1 MSIQLTQEY
10 FVKMVCSIEDL
21 SIHITE
27 NFHQKTSLS
36 NNLHKAR
43 MW

>member
-1 MSIQLTQEY
+1 MSIQLTREY

-36 NNLHKAR
+36 NNLHKAHMR
-43 MW
+43 